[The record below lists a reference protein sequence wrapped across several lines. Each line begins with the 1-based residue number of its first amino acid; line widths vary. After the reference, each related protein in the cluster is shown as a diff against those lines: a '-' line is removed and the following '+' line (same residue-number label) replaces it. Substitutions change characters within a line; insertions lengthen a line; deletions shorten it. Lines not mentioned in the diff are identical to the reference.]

1 MRLNEKEIENIICN
15 SVTENLICRAL
26 ELRPGELAKF
36 ICGLANVNGGYIL
49 VGVEKDNGLL
59 KPKGLQLAF
68 DMKSIMNSVDKN
80 LDGTCQF
87 GYGYVNVSGK
97 NIFVIKVERAKQKI
111 LVDNVYYCF
120 QNNSVE
126 VRQIEEAKRLS
137 TLFISYTEC
146 DTPIVDIIEDKIR
159 EKLQDKIK
167 VSRYTGLKYK
177 DSFKEFM
184 DTIQEHDYVLTVV
197 SDTYLK
203 RQACMYEVG
212 EIIKDHHY
220 KDKLL
225 FVVLSENERKYY
237 GENIPEKIGPNIYG
251 GAEARLEYIGFW
263 KEKFDKLQ
271 QMMSNIGDY
280 EATSE
285 ATKDLKIIGQ
295 IYRKDMGE
303 FLQFLSDEN
312 GKNFQK
318 LYENDFKAINEQI
331 SNFAQT
337 YPTNLK
343 ASSNEALLFMRR
355 YRFANCSCFSCC
367 FKDAYPSSNV
377 Q

>member
-225 FVVLSENERKYY
+225 
-237 GENIPEKIGPNIYG
+237 
-251 GAEARLEYIGFW
+251 
-263 KEKFDKLQ
+263 KL
-271 QMMSNIGDY
+271 
-280 EATSE
+280 
-285 ATKDLKIIGQ
+285 
-295 IYRKDMGE
+295 
-303 FLQFLSDEN
+303 
-312 GKNFQK
+312 
-318 LYENDFKAINEQI
+318 
-331 SNFAQT
+331 
-337 YPTNLK
+337 PTP
-343 ASSNEALLFMRR
+343 
-355 YRFANCSCFSCC
+355 YWCV
-367 FKDAYPSSNV
+367 DP
-377 Q
+377 

>member
-271 QMMSNIGDY
+271 QMMKQLVKQQKILRLLDKYIERIWENFYSFCLMKMVKIFR
-280 EATSE
+280 SCMRMI
-285 ATKDLKIIGQ
+285 LK
-295 IYRKDMGE
+295 
-303 FLQFLSDEN
+303 N
-312 GKNFQK
+312 
-318 LYENDFKAINEQI
+318 
-331 SNFAQT
+331 
-337 YPTNLK
+337 
-343 ASSNEALLFMRR
+343 
-355 YRFANCSCFSCC
+355 
-367 FKDAYPSSNV
+367 
-377 Q
+377 